1 MYDFA
6 GSFER
11 TISERTSSAAHTEA
25 VNIFVNI
32 DRDLL
37 LPTVITFSPDSSLTA
52 LIWFLTY
59 AGSTYLVSTFDN
71 PAG

>member
-11 TISERTSSAAHTEA
+11 TRSERTSLAAHTEA

-37 LPTVITFSPDSSLTA
+37 LPTYYIQPRQFFDSSH
-52 LIWFLTY
+52 
-59 AGSTYLVSTFDN
+59 LVLNLCGENLSCLHL
-71 PAG
+71 